1 MRCGSTPQPS
11 WRSVPHRG
19 RAEPGFRCLG
29 RKDALDARGWSVGN
43 GCDLDWMRDQRRQDF
58 PLAIRPAGAID
69 RVRTADGP
77 TIETAMA
84 AAGFA
89 ALRYEH
95 VGAFGSVAGWCIGQV
110 MASPCEHVHSN
121 PASRSSGNVKRSA
134 VGTAI
139 RMDNCSTIHPP
150 ARRRSRRRI
159 FCINRQTTTVVL
171 GLYSHICHRPDDHVS
186 LPSDLSRSQ
195 TRRTGGSFHVVLE
208 TKPVRY

>member
-1 MRCGSTPQPS
+1 MRGGGASGTVAIS
-11 WRSVPHRG
+11 I
-19 RAEPGFRCLG
+19 
-29 RKDALDARGWSVGN
+29 
-43 GCDLDWMRDQRRQDF
+43 GCEISDVRTSRV
-58 PLAIRPAGAID
+58 AIRPDGAIE

-77 TIETAMA
+77 SIETAMA

-89 ALRYEH
+89 ALRYAH
-95 VGAFGSVAGWCIGQV
+95 VGAFGSVSGWCIGQL
-110 MASPCEHVHSN
+110 MPSPCEHVHSN

-171 GLYSHICHRPDDHVS
+171 GLYSHICHRPDDRAPLS
-186 LPSDLSRSQ
+186 SDLSRSQ
-195 TRRTGGSFHVVLE
+195 RDEPAARFTSCSIRSQ
-208 TKPVRY
+208 

>member
-1 MRCGSTPQPS
+1 MRGGGASGTVAIS
-11 WRSVPHRG
+11 I
-19 RAEPGFRCLG
+19 
-29 RKDALDARGWSVGN
+29 
-43 GCDLDWMRDQRRQDF
+43 GCEISDVRTSRV
-58 PLAIRPAGAID
+58 ANRPDGAIE

-77 TIETAMA
+77 SIETAMA

-89 ALRYEH
+89 ALRYAH
-95 VGAFGSVAGWCIGQV
+95 VGAFGSVSGWCIGQL
-110 MASPCEHVHSN
+110 MPSPCEHVHSN

-139 RMDNCSTIHPP
+139 RMDNCTTIHPP

-171 GLYSHICHRPDDHVS
+171 GLDSHICHRPDDRAPLS
-186 LPSDLSRSQ
+186 SDLSRSQ
-195 TRRTGGSFHVVLE
+195 TRRTGGPFHVVLD

>member
-1 MRCGSTPQPS
+1 MRCGITPQPS
-11 WRSVPHRG
+11 GESGASPRAGGAGFSVSRSERRARRG
-19 RAEPGFRCLG
+19 GVERLKRM
-29 RKDALDARGWSVGN
+29 RSRLDARSATSGFHVWR
-43 GCDLDWMRDQRRQDF
+43 W
-58 PLAIRPAGAID
+58 RPAGAID

-95 VGAFGSVAGWCIGQV
+95 VGAFGSVSGWCIGQV

-121 PASRSSGNVKRSA
+121 PASRSSGNVKRST

-159 FCINRQTTTVVL
+159 FYINRQTTTVVL
-171 GLYSHICHRPDDHVS
+171 CPLFPH
-186 LPSDLSRSQ
+186 LPSAGRPRSTAIRPEPWPNETNRRLVWACSRRSQ
-195 TRRTGGSFHVVLE
+195 
-208 TKPVRY
+208 